1 MVETCRNTV
10 TFERFPRRWMGS
22 DLEMFWPWKSQ
33 ELWAI
38 HLWVMMMGY
47 VWLSWMCVNRCECSR
62 IIYRYVTLICSGLG
76 RTMAAVED
84 GHRCWWRDVVVR
96 ISAYWGRK
104 KCGIRRD
111 SDKTCGKLLGMCNCN
126 LDGCQKRLKD
136 SFGLISLCFFLFLV
150 LRCFSN
156 TKISYEKPMSF
167 DIKEA
172 LTLCAVVFGAPT
184 IGPFARRPKPLASG
198 APRW

>member
-1 MVETCRNTV
+1 MSEHRNV
-10 TFERFPRRWMGS
+10 WKVSKAVNGKRPRNVLALQITRT
-22 DLEMFWPWKSQ
+22 L
-33 ELWAI
+33 AI
-38 HLWVMMMGY
+38 HLWVRMMDY
-47 VWLSWMCVNRCECSR
+47 EWLSWMCVNVWRECSR
-62 IIYRYVTLICSGLG
+62 IIYRHFTLTCSGLG

-111 SDKTCGKLLGMCNCN
+111 ADKTCGKLLGMCNCN
-126 LDGCQKRLKD
+126 LDAKKD
-136 SFGLISLCFFLFLV
+136 WKILGLISLYFCFKSYGAFLIQKQAM
-150 LRCFSN
+150 RSQCHS
-156 TKISYEKPMSF
+156 ISRR
-167 DIKEA
+167 A
-172 LTLCAVVFGAPT
+172 LTLCAGVFGAPA